1 MSSVNLECCRIP
13 TFSSD
18 RTETLLQTYCRFFN
32 VYFFFFPIKLSV
44 LFALFALGSGLIL
57 RQLVLRLHQM
67 ISFIV
72 KGKEKSFLSKSALLL
87 SNMDR
92 YDILEHLGEGTYGV
106 VYKGRDRQTGRFVAM
121 KKIKLETEEEGIP
134 STTLREVSTLRL
146 LRHPNV
152 VELNDV
158 IHSAGR
164 LHLVF
169 EFVDK
174 DLKQYMKASNRPM
187 NPELIRSYTLQILR
201 GLDFCHTRAVMH
213 R

>member
-1 MSSVNLECCRIP
+1 MTPSISLVNVINLECCRIP

-18 RTETLLQTYCRFFN
+18 RTETRTSSSNIIPMMCAVRLC
-32 VYFFFFPIKLSV
+32 
-44 LFALFALGSGLIL
+44 ALG
-57 RQLVLRLHQM
+57 RLVLVDERGWSHT
-67 ISFIV
+67 SCCVCFI

-121 KKIKLETEEEGIP
+121 KKIKLETEGEGIS

-146 LRHPNV
+146 LRHPNI